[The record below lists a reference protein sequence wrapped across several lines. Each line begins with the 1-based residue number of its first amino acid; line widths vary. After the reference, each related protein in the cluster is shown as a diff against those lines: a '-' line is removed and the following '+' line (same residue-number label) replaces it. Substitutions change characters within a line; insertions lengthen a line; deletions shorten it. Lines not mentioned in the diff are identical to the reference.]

1 MSSFLPRHVAD
12 AITKANMIGPIE
24 REFNRQQVAR
34 QEAIDGDYWFITW
47 LVCIDELDVWAERE
61 RMKVTCGKWVTVHI
75 VGAEILRPFP
85 DPIHDILMRY
95 IEKHGRMP

>member
-1 MSSFLPRHVAD
+1 MSSFLPRHVAE
-12 AITKANMIGPIE
+12 AIAKANMIGPIE
-24 REFNRQQVAR
+24 KTFIRQQKAK
-34 QEAIDGDYWFITW
+34 QDAIAGDYYFVVWGD
-47 LVCIDELDVWAERE
+47 LIDELDVWAERE
-61 RMKVTCGKWVTVHI
+61 RMKVTCGKWVTVHV